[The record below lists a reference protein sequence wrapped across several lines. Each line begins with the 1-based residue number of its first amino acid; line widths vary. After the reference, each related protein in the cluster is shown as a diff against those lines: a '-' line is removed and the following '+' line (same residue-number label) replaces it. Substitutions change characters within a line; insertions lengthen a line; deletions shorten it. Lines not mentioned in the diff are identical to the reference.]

1 MLGIRPLRALLAAA
15 LSAAL
20 SLGACSGDPLKDDS
34 KTAIGSQKK
43 CIGFGHV
50 PHIQPY
56 YSPCYSPFPP
66 KTP

>member
-1 MLGIRPLRALLAAA
+1 MFAPSSRRPALIASLFALLLA
-15 LSAAL
+15 
-20 SLGACSGDPLKDDS
+20 ACSGDPLKDNS
-34 KTAIGSQKK
+34 RTAIGPQKK

-56 YSPCYSPFPP
+56 YSPCFSPFPP

>member
-1 MLGIRPLRALLAAA
+1 MFGSMSLRALLAPVLLA
-15 LSAAL
+15 LLA
-20 SLGACSGDPLKDDS
+20 LGACSGDPLKDDS
-34 KTAIGSQKK
+34 RTAIGPQKK

-66 KTP
+66 KP